1 MEALGNLQVVDLTS
15 GIAGPIVGMF
25 MADFGA
31 QVVKIEPPGGDP
43 TRDTPGFSMW
53 NRGKKSVVVDPDNR
67 DQCRWLGDL
76 ISGADVCIV
85 KDLAALRAYGLSAE
99 GLARRNAR
107 LIIVETPPY
116 ARATPWVGGH
126 ESQALLCASGGVA
139 WRQSSTDG
147 GPIDSVFPQLLY
159 VQGLWA
165 TACTVAALVERE
177 KSGFGQTV
185 GVSGINAVME
195 AAVGAF
201 TV

>member
-1 MEALGNLQVVDLTS
+1 MQMVQAAIRPFALERQVSTGTICYSQLAAAPGAAGTILTHKNRETMEALGNLQVVDLTS

-31 QVVKIEPPGGDP
+31 EVVKIEPPGGDP
-43 TRDTPGFSMW
+43 TRDSPGFSMW

-116 ARATPWVGGH
+116 ARAT
-126 ESQALLCASGGVA
+126 
-139 WRQSSTDG
+139 
-147 GPIDSVFPQLLY
+147 
-159 VQGLWA
+159 
-165 TACTVAALVERE
+165 
-177 KSGFGQTV
+177 
-185 GVSGINAVME
+185 
-195 AAVGAF
+195 
-201 TV
+201 